1 VLLCAVL
8 LLLAALPC
16 ARWLELLPLG
26 DSSAKA
32 LGVHLGKSRVYLL
45 LLAALLTAGAT
56 LIVGP
61 LSFIGLLA
69 PHLARLLGLTRA
81 LPQLLGAALLGA
93 SVMVLADWLGRNLL
107 FPIQL
112 PAGLLA
118 SLVGGAYFMLCLRKR

>member
-1 VLLCAVL
+1 M
-8 LLLAALPC
+8 LAALPSV
-16 ARWLELLPLG
+16 RWLELLPLG

-32 LGVHLGKSRVYLL
+32 LGVHLGKSRFYLL

-93 SVMVLADWLGRNLL
+93 TVMVLADWLGRNLL